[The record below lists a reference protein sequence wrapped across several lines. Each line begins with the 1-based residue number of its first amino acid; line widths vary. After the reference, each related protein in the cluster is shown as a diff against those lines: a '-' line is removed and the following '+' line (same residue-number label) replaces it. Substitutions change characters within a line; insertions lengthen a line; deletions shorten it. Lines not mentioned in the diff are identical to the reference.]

1 MVACR
6 CVNTLLAD
14 LFLGFMGEE
23 RSANQLPFRSLID
36 AGVII
41 SMNADAPSTYP
52 DWRAGVQSAVTRQSS
67 PKSGKVLDPTKR

>member
-6 CVNTLLAD
+6 AFRLCLQTD
-14 LFLGFMGEE
+14 CPGYMGEE

-52 DWRAGVQSAVTRQSS
+52 DWRAGVQAAVMREARQVGQGIG
-67 PKSGKVLDPTKR
+67 PNKR